1 MTDDLAF
8 EELPP
13 GRYKGT
19 VERVRNCFKAAT
31 HIVITYKLD
40 TPDGGVRRL
49 VERLPIHA
57 PSSSAAYYQTAL
69 GKGRVEEILRTKGQ
83 SLADAQAAGGIRAL
97 PNLLE
102 GSAICVV
109 TRNRRAAG
117 FNCPVVHH
125 IEAL

>member
-1 MTDDLAF
+1 MSRAGAAREAEGDRMTDDLTV

-19 VERVRNCFKAAT
+19 VERVRYSFKAAT

-57 PSSSAAYYQTAL
+57 PSSSAAYFQTAL
-69 GKGRVEEILRTKGQ
+69 WRG
-83 SLADAQAAGGIRAL
+83 
-97 PNLLE
+97 
-102 GSAICVV
+102 
-109 TRNRRAAG
+109 
-117 FNCPVVHH
+117 CP
-125 IEAL
+125 